1 MSEPHNHIG
10 PHLADIIAQAIH
22 EHGLDI
28 GRTWTETD
36 RDGITERRLITI
48 HAYARDL
55 EIRVRRTRPDEL
67 TITAHSGDR
76 LTGLVTIDPTQP
88 DERLHA
94 RIGEAIHAITP
105 DRNDENDQIDGNNR
119 TDGPAVADEPL
130 TSFRWSCGGRDVE
143 WAPDGHGGSIC
154 RQCGRHPSDAHH
166 DVRYEYAGA
175 RRYRLEPVGRDE
187 SYELDPK
194 LAWQWERGVVKATT
208 VAERLGVTARPET
221 LRINIR

>member
-1 MSEPHNHIG
+1 MSEPLNHIG

-48 HAYARDL
+48 HAYEHDL
-55 EIRVRRTRPDEL
+55 EIRMRRTRPDEL

-105 DRNDENDQIDGNNR
+105 DRITAVDESNV
-119 TDGPAVADEPL
+119 PAVDGEPL
-130 TSFRWSCGGRDVE
+130 TSVRWMCGGRDVE

-154 RQCGRHPSDAHH
+154 RQCGRHPADAHH
-166 DVRYEYAGA
+166 DVRYEYTGA
-175 RRYRLEPVGRDE
+175 RRYRLEPIGRDE

-194 LAWQWERGVVKATT
+194 LAWQWERGVVKAATI
-208 VAERLGVTARPET
+208 AEHLGVTARPET

>member
-1 MSEPHNHIG
+1 MSEPLNHIG

-36 RDGITERRLITI
+36 HDGITERRLITI
-48 HAYARDL
+48 HAYEHDL
-55 EIRVRRTRPDEL
+55 EIRMRRTRPDEL

-105 DRNDENDQIDGNNR
+105 DRITAVDGSNVR
-119 TDGPAVADEPL
+119 AAGGAPPTR
-130 TSFRWSCGGRDVE
+130 SRWSCAARDVV

-154 RQCGRHPSDAHH
+154 RQCGRHPADAHH
-166 DVRYEYAGA
+166 DVRYKYTGHW
-175 RRYRLEPVGRDE
+175 RYRLEPVGRDE

-208 VAERLGVTARPET
+208 VAERLDVTARPET

>member
-1 MSEPHNHIG
+1 MSEPLNHIG

-36 RDGITERRLITI
+36 HDGITERRLITI
-48 HAYARDL
+48 HAYEHDL
-55 EIRVRRTRPDEL
+55 EIRMRRTRPDEL

-105 DRNDENDQIDGNNR
+105 DRITAVDGSNV
-119 TDGPAVADEPL
+119 PAVDGEPL
-130 TSFRWSCGGRDVE
+130 TSFRWSCGGRDVV

-154 RQCGRHPSDAHH
+154 RQCGRHPADAHH
-166 DVRYEYAGA
+166 DVRYEYTGA
-175 RRYRLEPVGRDE
+175 RRYRLEPIGRDE

-194 LAWQWERGVVKATT
+194 LAWQWERGVIKAATI
-208 VAERLGVTARPET
+208 AEHLGVTARPET

>member
-1 MSEPHNHIG
+1 MSEPLNHIG
-10 PHLADIIAQAIH
+10 PHLADIITQAIH

-36 RDGITERRLITI
+36 HDGITERRLITI
-48 HAYARDL
+48 HAYEHDL
-55 EIRVRRTRPDEL
+55 EIRMRRTRPDEL

-105 DRNDENDQIDGNNR
+105 DRITAVDESNV
-119 TDGPAVADEPL
+119 PAVDGEPL

-154 RQCGRHPSDAHH
+154 RQCGRHPADARH

-194 LAWQWERGVVKATT
+194 LAWQWERGVIKAAT

>member
-48 HAYARDL
+48 HAYEHDL

-105 DRNDENDQIDGNNR
+105 DRITAVDESNV
-119 TDGPAVADEPL
+119 PAVDGEPL
-130 TSFRWSCGGRDVE
+130 TSFRWMCGGRDVE

-154 RQCGRHPSDAHH
+154 RQCGRHPADAHH
-166 DVRYEYAGA
+166 DVRYEYTGA
-175 RRYRLEPVGRDE
+175 RRYCLEPIDRDE

-194 LAWQWERGVVKATT
+194 LAWQWERGVIKAATI
-208 VAERLGVTARPET
+208 AEHLGVTARPET

>member
-1 MSEPHNHIG
+1 MSEPLNHIG

-36 RDGITERRLITI
+36 HDGITERRLITI
-48 HAYARDL
+48 HAYEHDL

-105 DRNDENDQIDGNNR
+105 DRITAVDESNV
-119 TDGPAVADEPL
+119 PAVDGEPL
-130 TSFRWSCGGRDVE
+130 TSFRWMCGGRDVE

-154 RQCGRHPSDAHH
+154 RQCGRHPADAHH
-166 DVRYEYAGA
+166 DVRYEYTGA

-194 LAWQWERGVVKATT
+194 LAWQWEHGVVKAATI
-208 VAERLGVTARPET
+208 AEHLGVTARPET

>member
-1 MSEPHNHIG
+1 MSEPLNHIC
-10 PHLADIIAQAIH
+10 PHLADIITQAIH

-36 RDGITERRLITI
+36 HDGITERRLITI
-48 HAYARDL
+48 HAYEHDL
-55 EIRVRRTRPDEL
+55 EIRMRRTRPDEL

-105 DRNDENDQIDGNNR
+105 DRITAVSGSNV
-119 TDGPAVADEPL
+119 PAVDGEPL
-130 TSFRWSCGGRDVE
+130 TSFRWSCGGRDVV

-154 RQCGRHPSDAHH
+154 RQCGRHPAIIF
-166 DVRYEYAGA
+166 
-175 RRYRLEPVGRDE
+175 
-187 SYELDPK
+187 K
-194 LAWQWERGVVKATT
+194 
-208 VAERLGVTARPET
+208 
-221 LRINIR
+221 

>member
-1 MSEPHNHIG
+1 MSEPLNHIC

-48 HAYARDL
+48 HAYEHDL

-76 LTGLVTIDPTQP
+76 LTGLVTVDPTQP

-105 DRNDENDQIDGNNR
+105 DRITAVDESNV
-119 TDGPAVADEPL
+119 PAVDGEPL
-130 TSFRWSCGGRDVE
+130 TSFRWMCGGRDVE
-143 WAPDGHGGSIC
+143 WASDGHGGSIC
-154 RQCGRHPSDAHH
+154 RQCGRPPADAHH

-175 RRYRLEPVGRDE
+175 RRYRLEPIGREE

-194 LAWQWERGVVKATT
+194 LAWQWEHGVIKATT
-208 VAERLGVTARPET
+208 IAEHLGVTGRPET